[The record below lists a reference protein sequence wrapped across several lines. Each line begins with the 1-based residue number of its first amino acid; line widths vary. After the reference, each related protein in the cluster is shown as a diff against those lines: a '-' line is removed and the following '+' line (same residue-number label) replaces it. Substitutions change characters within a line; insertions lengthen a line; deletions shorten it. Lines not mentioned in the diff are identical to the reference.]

1 MTYEKA
7 KKLTRISL
15 ITLVVSVGLMALT
28 ALPPMGTKPKFE
40 CVEKGAP
47 SSGFSDP
54 KQNNCP
60 VSAESVKAVYQWKK
74 GILGD
79 ATYVVRRVLA
89 VVFLAAVVGSITGA
103 VMSAKAKKRR
113 KQEEVQ
119 QQQQ

>member
-7 KKLTRISL
+7 KKLMRISL
-15 ITLVVSVGLMALT
+15 MTLVVSVILMALT
-28 ALPPMGTKPKFE
+28 ALPPTGTKPKFE

-54 KQNNCP
+54 TQNNCP

-79 ATYVVRRVLA
+79 ATYTVRRILA
-89 VVFLAAVVGSITGA
+89 VVFLTAAVGSITGA
-103 VMSAKAKKRR
+103 VMSRKTKKHRT
-113 KQEEVQ
+113 QETVQ
-119 QQQQ
+119 QQQ